1 MADLKELRRNKGKV
15 VEVIAKYGK
24 CLELI
29 PMDPFFKNI
38 TVALYVKD
46 GVATVWTFSKEP
58 GVEKRIEQVR
68 GQLVRL
74 GGLIPAPGTNN
85 QVKSP
90 CGQLH
95 TKPLKFLMT
104 TAVEKSPDTTLGAGR
119 HLVKDLKSNLH
130 FYLDGAQEGDKWVY
144 HLKAEGEAANP
155 GARLHAANSGFARY
169 GDMEKVGKDGL
180 AFVCGKR
187 HDEMANLILPY
198 ARNVS
203 GVEDALEAQAMRGQM
218 TTSTLGFAQT

>member
-29 PMDPFFKNI
+29 SMDPYFKNI
-38 TVALYVKD
+38 TISLYVKD

-58 GVEKRIEQVR
+58 GFEKRIEQVT

-74 GGLIPAPGTNN
+74 GGLTRVPGTHN

-104 TAVEKSPDTTLGAGR
+104 TAVEKSPDLTLPAGR

-130 FYLDGAQEGDKWVY
+130 FYLDGGLEEGRWVY
-144 HLKAEGEAANP
+144 HLKAEGEATNP

-169 GDMEKVGKDGL
+169 GDMEKIGKDGL
-180 AFVCGKR
+180 SFVCGRR
-187 HDEMANLILPY
+187 HDEMANLILPF
-198 ARNVS
+198 ARNVT
-203 GVEDALEAQAMRGQM
+203 GVEDALEASAMRGQM